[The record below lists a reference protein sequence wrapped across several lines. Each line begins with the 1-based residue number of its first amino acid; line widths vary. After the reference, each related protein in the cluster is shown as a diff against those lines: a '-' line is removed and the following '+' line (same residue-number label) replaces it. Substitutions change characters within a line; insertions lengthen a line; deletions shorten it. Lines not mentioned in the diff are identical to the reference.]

1 MSNHPESASKRMS
14 SKIIPLLL
22 VALALAG
29 CSHVGNYM
37 EFWKT
42 ERAQKKEFGMEPT
55 AKLLRELQPGD
66 CFLLAGPVNQKADHS
81 GPVLVVAVTDMFK
94 KREIVA
100 TRILQTPVLYYQA
113 YLPEGDYDVYFFA
126 DIDRNGYFEADEMIG
141 QTSGAPIRL
150 RKEAVKDGM
159 TFSGPTFMLDVNSP
173 ARTDLPINVPVRQQH
188 YVFGSLD
195 DPFFDPRYGEMGMYD
210 AKKFFA
216 HTQRF
221 LFSLEKFNPD
231 KTAVVFVH
239 GVAGTPRDFRYLVA
253 GLDKTRYQP
262 IFYYYPSGM
271 PLRKLGSLL
280 ADILKILGESKEFR
294 LKRVIVAAHSMGGLV
309 SLSALN
315 ELCIDGPPSYLRGYI
330 SFDSPYGGVES
341 ANQAV
346 ENAPAVLAAWRDV
359 APGSSF
365 LSVLHAGFA
374 AGKIPFHLFFGYKT
388 GNSGDGTITLQ
399 SQLEH
404 RIQFAARKTHGFN
417 ASHVGILN
425 DEQARQQFYRVLAD
439 MDGEPS
445 SIQKKPGLMQ

>member
-1 MSNHPESASKRMS
+1 MSSHPGRAPKRMS
-14 SKIIPLLL
+14 SKVIPLML
-22 VALALAG
+22 VLLALAG
-29 CSHVGNYM
+29 CSHVGKYF

-42 ERAQKKEFGMEPT
+42 ERAQKKEFSMEPT

-66 CFLLAGPVNQKADHS
+66 SFLLAGPVNQKTDHS

-100 TRILQTPVLYYQA
+100 ARILQTPVLYYQA
-113 YLPEGDYDVYFFA
+113 YLPEGDYDIYFFA

-141 QTSGAPIRL
+141 QTSGAPIQV
-150 RKEAVKDGM
+150 RKEEVKDGM
-159 TFSGPTFMLDVNSP
+159 TFSGPAFMLDVNSP
-173 ARTDLPINVPVRQQH
+173 RRSDLPIKVPVRQQH
-188 YVFGSLD
+188 YVFSSLED
-195 DPFFDPRYGEMGMYD
+195 EFFDPRYGEMGMYD
-210 AKKFFA
+210 TKKFFA

-221 LFSLEKFNPD
+221 VFSLEKFNPD

-239 GVAGTPRDFRYLVA
+239 GVAGTPRDFQYLVA

-262 IFYYYPSGM
+262 LFYYYPSGM

-280 ADILKILGESKEFR
+280 ADILKVLGESREFG

-315 ELCIDGPPSYLRGYI
+315 ELCGDGAPSYIRGYI

-341 ANQAV
+341 AKKAV
-346 ENAPAVLAAWRDV
+346 ENAPTVLAAWRDV
-359 APGSSF
+359 APGSPF
-365 LSVLHAGFA
+365 LSRLYEGSA
-374 AGKIPFHLFFGYKT
+374 AGEIPFHLFFGYNT
-388 GNSGDGTITLQ
+388 GDSGDGTITLQ

-404 RIQFAARKTHGFN
+404 RIQFSARKTHGFN

-425 DEQARQQFYRVLAD
+425 DEQARQQFYRVLAE
-439 MDGEPS
+439 MDGE
-445 SIQKKPGLMQ
+445 